1 MMMAFSHR
9 SFGAGYTTL
18 FLLQATEVT
27 WLHEGTCIDV
37 LGILQT
43 TSLHMH
49 KVNSQQIKKKYV
61 EQFTKMKTVSF
72 GIRVS
77 H

>member
-49 KVNSQQIKKKYV
+49 KV
-61 EQFTKMKTVSF
+61 
-72 GIRVS
+72 
-77 H
+77 